1 MCFHKILSTRTCAF
15 HESMV
20 ARLDSRAPQS
30 TIMTS
35 LCRRSCV
42 FLKRKLYTLQI
53 SSVFWQEA
61 SLVADGKE
69 SASSAGDLGSI
80 TGSERSP
87 GGGNSNLLQYSCLE
101 NSMDTG
107 TWWAIVPG
115 TTVHA
120 ASKSWT
126 WLSNFY
132 HQWFFEFSGVG
143 PEIVAAALALMGS
156 F

>member
-1 MCFHKILSTRTCAF
+1 MLCFHQIVSTRTGAF

-20 ARLDSRAPQS
+20 ARMDSRAPQS
-30 TIMTS
+30 TIVTS
-35 LCRRSCV
+35 LCRRNGV
-42 FLKRKLYTLQI
+42 FLRRKLYALQM

-61 SLVADGKE
+61 SLVADDKE
-69 SASSAGDLGSI
+69 SASSAGNLGSI
-80 TGSERSP
+80 TGSGRSP
-87 GGGNSNLLQYSCLE
+87 RGGNSNLLQYSCLE
-101 NSMDTG
+101 NFMG

-115 TTVHA
+115 ATVQA

-132 HQWFFEFSGVG
+132 HQCFFEFSGVG
-143 PEIVAAALALMGS
+143 LEIVAAAMALMCS